1 MKNIIIAIILSFA
14 FIGTAEAC
22 HCKQMPNKPEMKKS
36 FGKRHMGKRH
46 MHKRHMPKRHEGR
59 KHEFKFGPR
68 KAH

>member
-46 MHKRHMPKRHEGR
+46 MHKRDHGR

-68 KAH
+68 KAR

>member
-22 HCKQMPNKPEMKKS
+22 HCKQMPNKLEMKKS

-46 MHKRHMPKRHEGR
+46 MHKRDHGR